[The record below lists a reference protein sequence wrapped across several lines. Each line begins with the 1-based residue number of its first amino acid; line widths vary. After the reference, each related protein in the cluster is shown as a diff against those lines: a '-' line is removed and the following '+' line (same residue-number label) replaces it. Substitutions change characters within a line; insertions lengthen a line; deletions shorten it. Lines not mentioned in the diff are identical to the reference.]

1 VCVQLLKGTRPD
13 YGADMV
19 NEWLTLAE
27 CSLWPRPPAAQ
38 EETVKTVLFVLAL
51 SVLLTL
57 PSHGQQ
63 FPETDRQKAQ

>member
-1 VCVQLLKGTRPD
+1 
-13 YGADMV
+13 MV

-27 CSLWPRPPAAQ
+27 CSLWPRPSAAQ

-57 PSHGQQ
+57 PSHAQQ